1 MYENFDPFFDVIAND
16 EADWI
21 IKEEEYSNQRF
32 GWKTK
37 LPSILKKYIKSKNK
51 FAKSKSYKY
60 LHAYNI
66 LRNTKYSSAFMYIS
80 PFNSNKTER

>member
-37 LPSILKKYIKSKNK
+37 LP
-51 FAKSKSYKY
+51 
-60 LHAYNI
+60 
-66 LRNTKYSSAFMYIS
+66 
-80 PFNSNKTER
+80 